1 MYPNPLKDGMVLTMK
16 YYSETSGTARYQIIT
31 MDGKVL
37 NTNTTGMVEGTNTV
51 QIEVNGLPAGAY
63 LVKLIGN
70 ENKCLLRNLSKRNR
84 L

>member
-1 MYPNPLKDGMVLTMK
+1 MVLTMK

-70 ENKCLLRNLSKRNR
+70 EKQVSVKKFIKTE
-84 L
+84 